1 MTVFW
6 IIAAALVCVALLLVI
21 PPLFR
26 RSDIETQERRQQ
38 NIDIAR
44 ERIDA
49 LEAERAAG
57 SISKSEYEQR
67 RSEVEEV
74 LYNDLAGRSQLAGDV
89 RAPAMSRWTAAVLII
104 AVPLL
109 AGALY
114 FDLGNRE
121 ALTVSGIRVADG
133 SGPAKPAAER
143 QSVEE
148 MVGRLAARL
157 QKQPDDAEGWLM
169 LGRSNMVM
177 KRYREAAEAFDKV
190 HALVGDNPAVLLLSA
205 EALAMANGGR
215 FAGRPDELL
224 KKALALNTNEPMAL
238 WLAGMAASQRGD
250 DKTALDYWQRL
261 QPIVQQDSAAA
272 GQLATLI
279 AQAEQ
284 RLGIVGKSDATAQQ
298 TTGRQP
304 TDKQASAS
312 PGPALSVKVGL
323 APRWA
328 DQVAPTA
335 TLFVYARAIKGPP
348 MPLAIVR
355 KQVKDLPLEVTLT
368 DAMAMAPSMKLSKFP
383 NVQVI
388 ARISESGQ
396 AMPKSGDLQGI
407 VPSVVVGRAEPVEII
422 IDEKV
427 P

>member
-1 MTVFW
+1 MIAFW
-6 IIAAALVCVALLLVI
+6 IVAAALVCAALLLVI

-26 RSDIETQERRQQ
+26 RAEADVAERRQQ

-44 ERIDA
+44 EQLAA
-49 LEAERAAG
+49 LEAEAAG
-57 SISKSEYEQR
+57 GSLTESEYEQR
-67 RSEVEEV
+67 RAEIEEA
-74 LYNDLAGRSQLAGDV
+74 LYNDLAGRPQPTGDKG
-89 RAPAMSRWTAAVLII
+89 APAAGRWTAVALII
-104 AVPLL
+104 AVPML

-114 FDLGNRE
+114 FHLGDRD
-121 ALTVSGIRVADG
+121 ALTVSGGNPAADG
-133 SGPAKPAAER
+133 SRPGEP
-143 QSVEE
+143 SVQRPSIQE

-169 LGRSNMVM
+169 LGRSYMVM
-177 KRYREAAEAFDKV
+177 KRYREAAAAFDRV

-215 FAGRPDELL
+215 FAGRPDELIE
-224 KKALALNTNEPMAL
+224 KALALNDNEPMAL

-250 DKTALDYWQRL
+250 AKTALDYWRRL
-261 QPIVQQDSAAA
+261 RPVVAKDSAAA
-272 GQLATLI
+272 DQLGVLI
-279 AQAEQ
+279 VQAEQ
-284 RLGIVGKSDATAQQ
+284 RLGVGGESDSGATAQK
-298 TTGRQP
+298 TNGRQP
-304 TDKQASAS
+304 SGG
-312 PGPALSVKVGL
+312 PGHALSVKVQL
-323 APRWA
+323 ASRWA
-328 DQVAPTA
+328 DRVAPTA
-335 TLFVYARAIKGPP
+335 TLFVYARAVDGPP

-368 DAMAMAPSMKLSKFP
+368 DAMAMTPAMKLSNFP

-396 AMPKSGDLQGI
+396 AMPRSGDLQGI
-407 VPSVVVGRAEPVEII
+407 AASVAVGRAESVEII